1 MGAAHAL
8 QWLCI
13 LLKFFVQHATI
24 HEALWGAFSAEEGA
38 DAGVRPYEASTP
50 IMAQQHFLAQFSEK
64 PRYNTKAVAQETG
77 VPADTFRAWERRYG
91 VPRPQRTEGGH
102 RLYSERDIATIR
114 WLRDR
119 TAEGLTISQ
128 AIALMSDGNEANLSW
143 LSTAVDT
150 EPHTWERLNSRL
162 LASLVAYDAGRAEQI
177 LGEAF
182 ALYPLEEVFLKLVQ
196 PVMVEIGEQWHAGK
210 LTVATEHFATQFMR
224 RKLSG
229 LFNTYT
235 VTDGRGLVIAA
246 CAPGEQHDL
255 GLLMLSVFLA
265 RHGWQVIFLGPEVP
279 LRDLLETA
287 RQLRPELV
295 AMTASMTETAA
306 QLMEAGRSILGLPP
320 PTPQFGYGGRIF
332 NLNPA
337 LIQKMP
343 GRFLGG
349 DALEAMESVAE
360 LLDTGR

>member
-1 MGAAHAL
+1 
-8 QWLCI
+8 
-13 LLKFFVQHATI
+13 
-24 HEALWGAFSAEEGA
+24 
-38 DAGVRPYEASTP
+38 
-50 IMAQQHFLAQFSEK
+50 MAQQHFLSQFSDK

-128 AIALMSDGNEANLSW
+128 AIALMTDGNEANLSW

-162 LASLVAYDAGRAEQI
+162 LASLLEFDAIRAEQI

-210 LTVATEHFATQFMR
+210 LTVTAEHFATQLMR

-229 LFNTYT
+229 LFNTYN
-235 VTDGRGLVIAA
+235 VADGRGVVMVA
-246 CAPGEQHDL
+246 CAPSEQHDL
-255 GLLMLSVFLA
+255 GMLMLSVFLV
-265 RHGWQVIFLGPEVP
+265 RHGWQVIYLGPEVP
-279 LRDLLETA
+279 LRDLLETV
-287 RQLRPELV
+287 RQLKPDMV
-295 AMTASMTETAA
+295 AMTASTLETAT
-306 QLMEAGRSILGLPP
+306 QLLEVGRAVLALTP
-320 PTPQFGYGGRIF
+320 PTPHFGYGGRVF

-337 LIQKMP
+337 LTQKMP
-343 GRFLGG
+343 GRFLGK
-349 DALEAMESVAE
+349 DALEAVDSVAE
-360 LLDTGR
+360 LLGSGR

>member
-1 MGAAHAL
+1 
-8 QWLCI
+8 
-13 LLKFFVQHATI
+13 
-24 HEALWGAFSAEEGA
+24 
-38 DAGVRPYEASTP
+38 
-50 IMAQQHFLAQFSEK
+50 MAQANFLSQFSDK

-128 AIALMSDGNEANLSW
+128 AIALMTDGSDSNLSW

-162 LASLVAYDAGRAEQI
+162 YAALTDFDSTRAEQI

-196 PVMVEIGEQWHAGK
+196 PVMIEVGEQWHAGK
-210 LTVATEHFATQFMR
+210 LSVTAEHFATQFVR

-229 LFNTYT
+229 LFNTYNI
-235 VTDGRGLVIAA
+235 TDGRGLVLVG
-246 CAPGEQHDL
+246 CAPSEQHDL
-255 GLLMLSVFLA
+255 GALMLSVFLV
-265 RHGWQVIFLGPEVP
+265 RHGWQVIYLGPEVP
-279 LRDLLETA
+279 LKDLLDTV
-287 RQLRPELV
+287 RQIQPDMV
-295 AMTASMTETAA
+295 CMSASTTETAT
-306 QLMEAGRSILGLPP
+306 QLLEVGRALLSMAPP
-320 PTPQFGYGGRIF
+320 APHFAYGGRAF
-332 NLNPA
+332 NLNPV
-337 LIQKMP
+337 LTQKMP
-343 GRFLGG
+343 GVNLGKNAQEAVDTVAGILGG
-349 DALEAMESVAE
+349 
-360 LLDTGR
+360 R